1 MKRGPVLLSL
11 AVVSFIG
18 LRWWSQ
24 YRIEKI
30 AAQASDTAAQLE
42 QLVALAITKVIA
54 ALAISTIF
62 SSIALFMLFKRKDEK
77 DQGWA
82 FGILGVVVM
91 FWLG

>member
-1 MKRGPVLLSL
+1 
-11 AVVSFIG
+11 
-18 LRWWSQ
+18 
-24 YRIEKI
+24 
-30 AAQASDTAAQLE
+30 
-42 QLVALAITKVIA
+42 VIA